1 MCFIQQLS
9 FCSKGKERN
18 FQHMEN
24 KVEKG
29 GYMEEATMNFEQAKK
44 WVEQANESAG
54 QMGLDGIRELMKAL
68 ENPQDQLRM
77 IHVGGTNGKGSI
89 CSYIAY
95 ILAAAGYRVGR
106 YISPSVREYRECI
119 QTLEYKNGMQYFS
132 LNVMDENKEYVID
145 KLEKYNKKL
154 KEDPN
159 FLGYIVNIARVSYI
173 INITL
178 I

>member
-1 MCFIQQLS
+1 MKIEEIKHPGLKNHINMIYMHGENENQKAIEKTESEIKEYIKDKEFIIS
-9 FCSKGKERN
+9 IED
-18 FQHMEN
+18 
-24 KVEKG
+24 
-29 GYMEEATMNFEQAKK
+29 
-44 WVEQANESAG
+44 NEPVKIPYGNEGNYLVPIFTDA
-54 QMGLDGIRELMKAL
+54 
-68 ENPQDQLRM
+68 
-77 IHVGGTNGKGSI
+77 
-89 CSYIAY
+89 
-95 ILAAAGYRVGR
+95 
-106 YISPSVREYRECI
+106 
-119 QTLEYKNGMQYFS
+119 LEYKNGMQYFS

>member
-1 MCFIQQLS
+1 MKIEEIKHPELKNHINMIYMHGENENQKAIEKTESEIKEYIKDKEFIIS
-9 FCSKGKERN
+9 IE
-18 FQHMEN
+18 
-24 KVEKG
+24 
-29 GYMEEATMNFEQAKK
+29 
-44 WVEQANESAG
+44 
-54 QMGLDGIRELMKAL
+54 DGETVKIPYGNDGNYLVPIFTDA
-68 ENPQDQLRM
+68 
-77 IHVGGTNGKGSI
+77 
-89 CSYIAY
+89 
-95 ILAAAGYRVGR
+95 
-106 YISPSVREYRECI
+106 
-119 QTLEYKNGMQYFS
+119 LEYKNGMQYFS